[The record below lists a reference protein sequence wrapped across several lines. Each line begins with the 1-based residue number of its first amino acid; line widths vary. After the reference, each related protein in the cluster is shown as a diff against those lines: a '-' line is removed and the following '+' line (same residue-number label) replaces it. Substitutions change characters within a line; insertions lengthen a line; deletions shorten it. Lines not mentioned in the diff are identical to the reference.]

1 MINPIQNNHFVARS
15 APPVFNEGAASTASK
30 IAAFATAAITAL
42 ASFVFLPAEAALAVS
57 IGAAALLS
65 LLCCIPN
72 EPSLEDQPRRWY
84 HPVVDAF
91 RVFVPRGAVPV
102 VNAGPRVPVGGV
114 MHQHVEPIVVP
125 QQRQRVD
132 HQEGPRAPVGRGH
145 RAPAG
150 GVAVMP
156 QAWAQQ
162 PAVHPVVDHAPP
174 AAGPAAGPAPRR
186 VPVGHPNR

>member
-1 MINPIQNNHFVARS
+1 MIRPIQNNQFVARS
-15 APPVFNEGAASTASK
+15 TPPVFNEGAASTASK
-30 IAAFATAAITAL
+30 IVAFAAAAIASL
-42 ASFVFLPAEAALAVS
+42 ASFVFLPAEAALAISV
-57 IGAAALLS
+57 GAAALLS
-65 LLCCIPN
+65 MLCCIPN
-72 EPSLEDQPRRWY
+72 EPGLEDQPRRWY

-114 MHQHVEPIVVP
+114 MRQHVEPIVVP
-125 QQRQRVD
+125 HQRQRVD
-132 HQEGPRAPVGRGH
+132 HQEGPRVPVGHGH

-162 PAVHPVVDHAPP
+162 PVVHPVVNHAPAP
-174 AAGPAAGPAPRR
+174 AAAPARR
-186 VPVGHPNR
+186 VPVGHGH